1 MTWVSFGFNFLKR
14 KICGFYSF
22 KFNIVSSAV
31 PENSTVSEDARIE
44 PGTVTTLKL
53 GFRRSIPSAISHPD
67 KKGANTGI
75 SCIGQCKCKHSL
87 CLRDRIYVLR
97 NRLSKNSCH
106 EALFGLHVITRY
118 FFTFR
123 KELPILRAINSAN
136 ERAISHL
143 LAHW

>member
-67 KKGANTGI
+67 QTGANTGI
-75 SCIGQCKCKHSL
+75 SF
-87 CLRDRIYVLR
+87 
-97 NRLSKNSCH
+97 
-106 EALFGLHVITRY
+106 A
-118 FFTFR
+118 
-123 KELPILRAINSAN
+123 A
-136 ERAISHL
+136 
-143 LAHW
+143 